1 MCEQGYV
8 DYFAVLELEPECK
21 PGEVRKNYKKMMKDL
36 VIKISKVAQGEGLT
50 DNTRDHYLLDM
61 ARLNTAFYI
70 LRDNERRERYVA
82 DRQRLIALEEEWRE
96 AIEQKRDTTETLRR
110 AYDSAVR
117 HFLTTYMEE
126 LMLEAGRDAECVEA
140 SRWDPAHERHASR
153 VLRHFRQRQYHEIH
167 ERLPYY
173 LVTKPQID
181 WDERARTVSAIL
193 AEKGGA

>member
-1 MCEQGYV
+1 MSEQGYV
-8 DYFAVLELEPECK
+8 DYFAVLELEQECK

-50 DNTRDHYLLDM
+50 DATRDRYLLDM